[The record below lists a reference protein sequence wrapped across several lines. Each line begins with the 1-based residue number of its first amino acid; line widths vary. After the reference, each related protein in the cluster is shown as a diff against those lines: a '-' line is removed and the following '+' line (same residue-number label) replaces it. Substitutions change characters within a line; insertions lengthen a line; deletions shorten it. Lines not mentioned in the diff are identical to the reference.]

1 MTKKVK
7 KKLTSA
13 ETEKKY
19 EDFFEHTF
27 FTNIANKAGKVADA
41 ISRIEN
47 ALFKKKKKKK
57 E

>member
-47 ALFKKKKKKK
+47 ALFKKKKK